1 MGVVVV
7 TAPVCLWAGVT
18 KPGFQRVGRRHLGFC
33 QRVSGGHRIW
43 TAEEQRR
50 EERDF
55 LVLTLPEG
63 HRSSLSLVERGGGV
77 LSQSLPSVCMLMMNM
92 LSFTSPYWFQLL
104 HMAPFKEQHN
114 NYATAS
120 FEKCFFLLLHQNVNM
135 RDDQLI
141 TFAKEEFRS
150 RKSDRA
156 ENPKHTEGF
165 ASTSLFNVCSLEV
178 VSAVL
183 DVCRSNKAPRLPSLC
198 SALLLLYLTHGPFE
212 LFN

>member
-1 MGVVVV
+1 VLRSLDFSVLAVAILVSASEWAEATAFGLPRSNAGKKEIFSFWLYLKATVVL
-7 TAPVCLWAGVT
+7 CRLWKG
-18 KPGFQRVGRRHLGFC
+18 
-33 QRVSGGHRIW
+33 
-43 TAEEQRR
+43 
-50 EERDF
+50 
-55 LVLTLPEG
+55 
-63 HRSSLSLVERGGGV
+63 GGGV